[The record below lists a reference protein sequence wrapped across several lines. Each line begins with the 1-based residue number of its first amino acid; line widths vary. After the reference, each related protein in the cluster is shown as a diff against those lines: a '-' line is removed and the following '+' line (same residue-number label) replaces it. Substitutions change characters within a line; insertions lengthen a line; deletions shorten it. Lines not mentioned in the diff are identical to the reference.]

1 MNDTA
6 MIAPGVIDKAIKP
19 HINSTALEWV
29 GRAQAWLSKA
39 KAAKPIETVEEHA
52 QAVAARKTIGEAKRQ
67 IEAVRTEHVAPYLAA
82 QRAINAFF
90 GTPAEQVA
98 ETLKLLDGRILTF
111 EKAEAQRREAA
122 EREARAARE
131 AEAKRLREEAARIER
146 ETREREAAALAE
158 AAALEDA
165 GKVDAAEDVIDAA
178 MVETAGKESEAL
190 NMAALADIVE
200 HAPIHSLAPSLS
212 TGGTSRRKHYS
223 AKVVDPRLIVEAW
236 LRGQLPTVAVQINEQ
251 YFNAQAR
258 LLKEAMN
265 FPGVELVV
273 DTRIGG

>member
-6 MIAPGVIDKAIKP
+6 MIANGEIDKVIKP

-90 GTPAEQVA
+90 GGPAEQVA

-111 EKAEAQRREAA
+111 EEAEAQRREAA

-131 AEAKRLREEAARIER
+131 AEAKRLRDEAEAKRR
-146 ETREREAAALAE
+146 EQAEREARAQE
-158 AAALEDA
+158 KAAALEAA
-165 GKVDAAEDVIDAA
+165 GRIDAA
-178 MVETAGKESEAL
+178 DDVLTTTIEEARQVASEIETADI
-190 NMAALADIVE
+190 LADVVE

-212 TGGTSRRKHYS
+212 MGGTSRRKHYS

-258 LLKEAMN
+258 LLKEAMS

>member
-1 MNDTA
+1 MSADSA
-6 MIAPGVIDKAIKP
+6 AGV
-19 HINSTALEWV
+19 
-29 GRAQAWLSKA
+29 
-39 KAAKPIETVEEHA
+39 
-52 QAVAARKTIGEAKRQ
+52 
-67 IEAVRTEHVAPYLAA
+67 
-82 QRAINAFF
+82 
-90 GTPAEQVA
+90 
-98 ETLKLLDGRILTF
+98 
-111 EKAEAQRREAA
+111 
-122 EREARAARE
+122 
-131 AEAKRLREEAARIER
+131 
-146 ETREREAAALAE
+146 ALAE

-223 AKVVDPRLIVEAW
+223 AKVVDPRLVVEAW
-236 LRGQLPTVAVQINEQ
+236 LRGELPTLAIEVNTQ

>member
-6 MIAPGVIDKAIKP
+6 MIANGEIDKVIKP

-39 KAAKPIETVEEHA
+39 KTAKPIETVEEHA

-90 GTPAEQVA
+90 GGPTEQVV

-131 AEAKRLREEAARIER
+131 AEAKRLRDEAEAKRR
-146 ETREREAAALAE
+146 EQAEREAKAQEE
-158 AAALEDA
+158 AAALEAA
-165 GKVDAAEDVIDAA
+165 GRIDAA
-178 MVETAGKESEAL
+178 DDVLTTAIEEARQVVSEIETAE
-190 NMAALADIVE
+190 MLADVVE

-236 LRGQLPTVAVQINEQ
+236 LRGELPTVAVQINEQ

-258 LLKEAMN
+258 LLKEAMS
-265 FPGVELVV
+265 FPGVELVT

>member
-6 MIAPGVIDKAIKP
+6 MIANGEIDKVIKP

-131 AEAKRLREEAARIER
+131 AEAKRLRDEAEAKRR
-146 ETREREAAALAE
+146 EQAEREAKAQEE
-158 AAALEDA
+158 AAALEAA
-165 GKVDAAEDVIDAA
+165 GRIDAA
-178 MVETAGKESEAL
+178 DDVLTTTIEEARQVVSEIETAE
-190 NMAALADIVE
+190 MLADVVE

-223 AKVVDPRLIVEAW
+223 AKIVDPRLVVEAW

-258 LLKEAMN
+258 LLKEAMS
-265 FPGVELVV
+265 FPGVELVT